1 MMEFGAKLSLK
12 DNMYATL
19 KKNVQ
24 MQREFKER
32 VDQTNMAVKGLG
44 KVKATT
50 TISAN
55 DKATAIVQSVRNTVE
70 TVGAMT
76 ATPEMSVKDTA
87 TKKVDAILEK
97 IREAKSMVVSPVI
110 RLRDNVTS
118 SVGKIKRRLKEIAT
132 TYTPIVRS
140 STWQ

>member
-1 MMEFGAKLSLK
+1 MMEFGAKLFLK
-12 DNMYATL
+12 DNMFSVM
-19 KKNVQ
+19 KKNAE

-32 VDQTNMAVKGLG
+32 IDQTNMAVKGLG
-44 KVKATT
+44 KAKATP
-50 TISAN
+50 TISVN
-55 DKATAIVQSVRNTVE
+55 DKATGIAESILNTVE

-76 ATPEMSVKDTA
+76 ATPEMGVKDNA
-87 TKKVDAILEK
+87 TKKVDVILEK

-132 TYTPIVRS
+132 TYTPRLFS
-140 STWQ
+140 GSCF